1 MAKYGYIG
9 NNPDN
14 TPVVIA
20 RQTYTATASQT
31 SFTFTAG
38 YTPGYIDVYLNGI
51 KLVNVTDYTAT
62 SGNTVVLLSGA
73 AASDSLEI
81 VAYKAFNIGD
91 SRIGISSAGTSIKD
105 KGISTLNFV
114 GTGNTF
120 AVNGST
126 VDISI
131 AGGGGGGLGTA
142 IKYSDDTNSPFSYID
157 AETTATEDMNFTTDN
172 AGEGDSFIVTTI
184 PTITVAAGVALTV
197 GVGKTLLV
205 DVLQLNPGS

>member
-14 TPVVIA
+14 TPVIIA
-20 RQTYTATASQT
+20 RQSYTATASQT
-31 SFTFTAG
+31 TFTFSAG
-38 YTPGYIDVYLNGI
+38 YTPGYIDVYLNGV
-51 KLVNVTDYTAT
+51 KLIDVSDYTAS
-62 SGNTVVLLSGA
+62 SGNTVVLVSAAGA
-73 AASDSLEI
+73 DDVIEI
-81 VAYKAFNIGD
+81 VAYKVFNIGD
-91 SRIGISSAGTSIKD
+91 SNIGIQSAGTAVKT
-105 KGISTLNFV
+105 KGVQTLNFI
-114 GTGNTF
+114 GAGNTF
-120 AVNGST
+120 ATNGSV